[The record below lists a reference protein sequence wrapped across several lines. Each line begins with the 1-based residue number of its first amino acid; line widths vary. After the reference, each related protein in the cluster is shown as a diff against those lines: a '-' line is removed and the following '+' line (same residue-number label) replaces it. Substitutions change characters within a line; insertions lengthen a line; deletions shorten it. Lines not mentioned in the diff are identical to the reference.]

1 MAEFIVRGP
10 LRALTLSSDLAVP
23 YLAAR
28 AWRTGANPYDH
39 DTLDHIWREAGGEQV
54 KKPVKTTT
62 PSVYPPTTLIILAP
76 LTFWSWKTA
85 RYSVLI
91 VNITFALLVIRL
103 LLSTAQFDTG
113 DWRTITYWAIA
124 LGLAPLHTGI
134 ALGNLIVPSGFSA
147 LLAVWAASTKKESI
161 AGLALVLAICMKPQ
175 IGGIAW
181 LGFALQRR
189 WKICIIAAAGTLI
202 LALIAIGR
210 LELGQFDWVDSWVR
224 NYHEF
229 AAEGRSNDPTAAN
242 ASRHHLLN
250 LHWLLHTNI
259 EQGWLVSLLVLGFV
273 GSQFVWL
280 WTTISK
286 RASDKS
292 YKNELLFFS
301 SLFVLGLLA
310 SYHRFYDA
318 ILLLLP
324 LLWSLISWSGL
335 QKKSARLIFFLITPF
350 LAPGA
355 VILKELIGSGY
366 IPRDWESS
374 WWWNSIVMPHQ
385 VWLLAV
391 LSVCLT
397 YALVVSSRNSS
408 DKEDHGQCAS

>member
-1 MAEFIVRGP
+1 M
-10 LRALTLSSDLAVP
+10 TSSSDLAVP

-28 AWRTGANPYDH
+28 AWRTGDNPYDH
-39 DTLDHIWREAGGEQV
+39 DTLDNIWQQAGGEQE

-76 LTFWSWKTA
+76 LTLWSWNTA
-85 RYSVLI
+85 RYGVLI
-91 VNITFALLVIRL
+91 VNIILAIVVIRL
-103 LLSTAQFDTG
+103 LLSTAQLPRG

-147 LLAVWAASTKKESI
+147 LLAVWAASTKKEDL
-161 AGLALVLAICMKPQ
+161 AGLSLALALCLKPQ

-181 LGFALQRR
+181 LGFALQRQ
-189 WKICIIAAAGTLI
+189 WKICVTAAASTLI
-202 LALIAIGR
+202 LALIAVVR
-210 LELGQFDWVDSWVR
+210 LEFGHVDWVNSWVR

-229 AAEGRSNDPTAAN
+229 TAEGRSNDPTAAN
-242 ASRHHLLN
+242 VSRHHLLN
-250 LHWLLHTNI
+250 LHWLLHTFI
-259 EQGWLVSLLVLGFV
+259 QQGWLVNLLVLGFV
-273 GSQFVWL
+273 GSQFAL
-280 WTTISK
+280 LLRAINK
-286 RASDKS
+286 RVSH
-292 YKNELLFFS
+292 KNELLFFS

-310 SYHRFYDA
+310 TYHRFYDA
-318 ILLLLP
+318 ILLFLP

-335 QKKSARLIFFLITPF
+335 QKKSARLCFFLITPF

-366 IPRDWESS
+366 LPRDWESS

-397 YALVVSSRNSS
+397 YALVVSSRNSPN
-408 DKEDHGQCAS
+408 KEDHGQCAS